1 MLRKFSIILL
11 LLLLI
16 PFGLYFFK
24 SKSKNLNIPIIF
36 WVWER
41 PENLYFV
48 KDKNIGFAYL
58 AGTVTKTDKNLEY
71 YSRRQPLRIP
81 DKSNTISV
89 VRIEDRSTNHIFE
102 DKYLPEISDYVVKSC
117 IEKTSNTAC
126 QIDFDA
132 SESEIEF
139 YKKLV
144 VSVREKLPKE
154 MKLSLTALVSWCV
167 NDKAWF
173 DELPIDEVIPMFFR
187 LGKDENL
194 YWQKIKE
201 GSLKINSVCQKSVGI
216 ATDEPV
222 PNKVYLVNKPIYIFN
237 NVYWSPANWDIIKSE
252 ILHKLDE

>member
-1 MLRKFSIILL
+1 MLRKFSIVFLVLL
-11 LLLLI
+11 LTSLG
-16 PFGLYFFK
+16 FYFFK
-24 SKSKNLNIPIIF
+24 SKSKNLNIPVIF

-48 KDKNIGFAYL
+48 KDKNISFAYL

-81 DKSNTISV
+81 DESETISV
-89 VRIEDRSTNHIFE
+89 IRIEDRSKNHVFE
-102 DKYLPEISDYVVKSC
+102 DKYLSEISDYIVKSC
-117 IEKTSNTAC
+117 REKTSNIAC

-132 SESEIEF
+132 SESQIEF

-173 DELPIDEVIPMFFR
+173 DELPIDEAVPMFFR
-187 LGKDENL
+187 LGREENI
-194 YWQKIKE
+194 YWQRISE
-201 GSLKINSVCQKSVGI
+201 GRLNISKSCQKAVGV
-216 ATDEPV
+216 ATDEPM
-222 PNKVYLVNKPIYIFN
+222 PNKIYTKDKPIYIFN
-237 NVYWSPANWDIIKSE
+237 NDYWTAENWDIMKLE
-252 ILHKLDE
+252 IQKIYE

>member
-1 MLRKFSIILL
+1 MFKKFFIIFFVILL
-11 LLLLI
+11 I
-16 PFGLYFFK
+16 SFGIYLFK
-24 SKSKNLNIPIIF
+24 SKSKNLNIPIVL

-41 PENLYFV
+41 PENLYFIN
-48 KDKNIGFAYL
+48 DKNISFAYL
-58 AGTVTKTDKNLEY
+58 SGTVTKADKNLEY

-89 VRIEDRSTNHIFE
+89 IRIEDRSKDHIFE
-102 DKYLPEISDYVVKSC
+102 DKNLPEISDYIVKSC

-132 SESEIEF
+132 TESQIEF

-173 DELPIDEVIPMFFR
+173 DELPIDEVVPMFFR
-187 LGKDENL
+187 LGREENI
-194 YWQKIKE
+194 YWQRISE
-201 GSLKINSVCQKSVGI
+201 GRLNISNSCQKAVGV
-216 ATDEPV
+216 ATDEPM
-222 PNKVYLVNKPIYIFN
+222 PNKIYVKNKPIYIFN
-237 NVYWSPANWDIIKSE
+237 NGYWTSKNWDIMKLE
-252 ILHKLDE
+252 IQKIYE